1 MKFWDFIFN
10 AVSGHS
16 YEEDGIL
23 FVPGGGNELHNIAE
37 MNLMS
42 KLNRN
47 FIVIVDKDSG
57 AVDYEDKLRKQSR
70 LKNTVEQKGGE
81 VLVLRK
87 KRN

>member
-42 KLNRN
+42 KLNRTY
-47 FIVIVDKDSG
+47 S
-57 AVDYEDKLRKQSR
+57 YC
-70 LKNTVEQKGGE
+70 
-81 VLVLRK
+81 
-87 KRN
+87 